1 MVKLLQK
8 SITFPFIY
16 DFLFSLD
23 LRTGL
28 FSIRTISGHH
38 QFSPQT
44 LQNRCKILL
53 RVFQHVGS
61 TCILEMSS
69 LEPSFLLFQ
78 SGLVA
83 PRPCFPV
90 VILGPHSWSLE
101 FPLPFFCVASIFQIL
116 CLPFPLL
123 IPFRGVFVR
132 SFRDCPWLSD
142 RVRTSF

>member
-1 MVKLLQK
+1 MVKPLQK
-8 SITFPFIY
+8 SIIFPFIC

-44 LQNRCKILL
+44 LQKRCETLL
-53 RVFQHVGS
+53 RIFQHVGS

-69 LEPSFLLFQ
+69 LEPSFLLVQ
-78 SGLVA
+78 PGLVA

-90 VILGPHSWSLE
+90 AILGLHSRNLE
-101 FPLPFFCVASIFQIL
+101 FPLPFFCVASISQIL
-116 CLPFPLL
+116 CPPFPLL
-123 IPFRGVFVR
+123 IAFRGVFPR

-142 RVRTSF
+142 RV